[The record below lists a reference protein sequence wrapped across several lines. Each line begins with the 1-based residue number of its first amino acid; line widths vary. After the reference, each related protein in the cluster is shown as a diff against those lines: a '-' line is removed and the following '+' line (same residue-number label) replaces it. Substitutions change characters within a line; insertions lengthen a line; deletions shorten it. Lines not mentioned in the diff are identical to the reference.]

1 MLKISYLTDFF
12 RLLRYLTRR
21 LLTVGLT
28 IVAGVF
34 LTVLAANHTQQ
45 IETSIE
51 GRLNAQAQ
59 SIWRDQHPGLNI
71 SINQDELQVILDN
84 LREEYGLNAG
94 FLERHLTFTRHALLY
109 DWGNVQFTS
118 FSFAA
123 SRWILPSDAS
133 ARGIILDALPATLLL
148 VGASNL
154 LIFVLGI
161 PLALLLSRVHGS
173 KLDRFFMVLAP
184 ISSIPSW
191 VLGLLLV
198 FVFAVELRLLPV
210 SGMYGIITDLS
221 PEARNAAVV
230 RHMILPVAA
239 IVLSQVFQ
247 LAFTWRSYLLV
258 YANEDYVELAK
269 AKGLTPQVI
278 QRDYI
283 LRASYP
289 FILTS
294 FALTLVGFWQTTIA
308 LEIVFDWPGIGRLFI
323 KSLPHFFNES
333 MFPGEMVITV
343 GLVVLF
349 AYILGFTVLLL
360 DFLYAIV
367 DPRIRL
373 NTGRA
378 ESRPTRGGFAWRFG
392 RRQERHA
399 RPPLGVRLRQAL
411 TESLRSL
418 GAVSRRIGQI
428 GRELLRYPSAVVG
441 AVVVLVLLAGSVY
454 ALVALPYK
462 DIAISWNQTSV
473 TGRIDRPRLA
483 KPVWVSRIQGEDLLQ
498 SVVLDS
504 RTSDPAVTK
513 TVTTQDSGA
522 AKVTLTYDF
531 DFAYD
536 LPPEEILVY
545 FHTEFGEKRPFV
557 FWTWTRPDGTVLELN
572 QLSVINGDRIALYD
586 YAFRGQ
592 RSIFKALEARPNLV
606 DVAEE
611 DLPRAWLFGGA
622 DGDAL
627 TPQPGRYTLTIQ
639 ALFFEPD
646 VDMDAELMLLGQTY
660 GAAGTDLFR
669 RDLIIPLFWGMPF
682 ALVFGLLGALSTVM
696 VSMTA
701 AATGVWFGGWV
712 DEALQR
718 LADANLILPVLAI
731 SVLVYAYFGLS
742 LWVILGTIIL
752 LSAFGSPLKTFR
764 SAFLQ
769 VIEEPYIEAA
779 RSYGASGFRI
789 IFFYMLPR
797 IFPVI
802 LPQLIALIPSFVF
815 LEATLGMFNIKTTF
829 PTWGKVIYEAI
840 NHGISFG
847 SRFWVLQP
855 LSLLLLTGVGFALLG
870 YALDRVLNPRL
881 VHD

>member
-1 MLKISYLTDFF
+1 MRDFF
-12 RLLRYLTRR
+12 RLLRYLSRR

-28 IVAGVF
+28 ILVGLF
-34 LTVLAANHTQQ
+34 LTVVVANHTHQ
-45 IETSIE
+45 IDESIE
-51 GRLNAQAQ
+51 SRIGIMAQG
-59 SIWRDQHPGLNI
+59 IWRDQNPGFN
-71 SINQDELQVILDN
+71 SPTRADELAAITEE
-84 LREEYGLNAG
+84 LRESYGLNAG
-94 FLERHLTFTRHALLY
+94 FLERHLRYTRQAMLF

-118 FSFAA
+118 FRAN
-123 SRWILPSDAS
+123 RWFSAMDAS
-133 ARGIILDALPATLLL
+133 ARGIILEALPATLLL
-148 VGASNL
+148 VGVSNL
-154 LIFVLGI
+154 LIFILGI
-161 PLALLLSRVHGS
+161 PLALLLSRKHGS
-173 KLDRFFMVLAP
+173 LLDRFFMILAP
-184 ISSIPSW
+184 VSSIPSW

-198 FVFAVELRLLPV
+198 FIFAVELRLLPV
-210 SGMYGIITDLS
+210 SGMYGIITDPS
-221 PEARNAAVV
+221 PAARNAALV

-269 AKGLTPQVI
+269 AKGLKSQVI

-349 AYILGFTVLLL
+349 AYILGFTVILL

-373 NTGRA
+373 NSGRS
-378 ESRPTRGGFAWRFG
+378 ENRPSIGRLGLGSGGAYA
-392 RRQERHA
+392 RQPA
-399 RPPLGVRLRQAL
+399 PPLGERIRQLLEDAGH
-411 TESLRSL
+411 SLQAARRR
-418 GAVSRRIGQI
+418 GAQI

-441 AVVVLVLLAGSVY
+441 AVIVLALLAGSIY
-454 ALVALPYK
+454 ALVALPYRE
-462 DIAISWNQTSV
+462 IAVIWQQTSV
-473 TGRIDRPRLA
+473 TGRIERPRLA
-483 KPVWVSRIQGEDLLQ
+483 KPVWVSQVQGENLLE
-498 SVVLDS
+498 SLLLDS
-504 RTSDPAVTK
+504 RTPGTAVSK
-513 TVTTQDSGA
+513 TVTTQENGA
-522 AKVTLTYDF
+522 TLVNLAYTF
-531 DFAYD
+531 DYAYD

-545 FHTEFGEKRPFV
+545 FHADYAEKRPFI
-557 FWTWTRPDGTVLELN
+557 FWTWTRPDGTTVKLSELAVN
-572 QLSVINGDRIALYD
+572 NGDRIPLYESV
-586 YAFRGQ
+586 FRGQ
-592 RSIFKALEARPNLV
+592 RSIFQAKEARPNLV
-606 DVAEE
+606 DLKDE
-611 DLPRAWLFGGA
+611 DLPRAWLFGEGE
-622 DGDAL
+622 GDAL
-627 TPQPGRYTLTIQ
+627 TPAPGKYTLTLE
-639 ALFFEPD
+639 ARFFEPD
-646 VDMDAELMLLGQTY
+646 ANLDAELMLLGQTY
-660 GAAGTDLFR
+660 GVAGTDLFR
-669 RDLIIPLFWGMPF
+669 RDLTIPLFWGMPF
-682 ALVFGLLGALSTVM
+682 ALIFGLLGALATVL

-701 AATGVWFGGWV
+701 AAAGVWYGGWV

-742 LWVILGTIIL
+742 LWAILAVIIL

-764 SAFLQ
+764 AAFLQ

-802 LPQLIALIPSFVF
+802 LPQLIALIPGFVF
-815 LEATLGMFNIKTTF
+815 LEATLGMFNIKTVF

-855 LSLLLLTGVGFALLG
+855 LTLLLLTGVGFALLG